1 MRNAPHPLNSIES
14 LTSPSKLY
22 TRGEVLSKPC
32 PVPSVSGVYAW
43 FFKEIPEIV
52 PTDGCVTK
60 DGLTLLY
67 VGISPK
73 NESSSQN
80 IRKRIKSHY
89 QGNAEG
95 STLRLTL
102 GVLLAGKSG
111 FPLRRVGSGKRMT
124 LTHVGEQ
131 WLDTW
136 MQENALVCWIEHP
149 DPCAMEKEIL
159 QALSLPL
166 NLQDNQAH
174 PFWAELS
181 DLRKEAKRSA
191 RGEPIADETGQQRS
205 GN

>member
-1 MRNAPHPLNSIES
+1 MAHFES
-14 LTSPSKLY
+14 LTSPSHLY
-22 TRGEVLSKPC
+22 TRAEVLSKPS
-32 PVPSVSGVYAW
+32 PVPSASGVYAW

-102 GVLLAGKSG
+102 GVLLAGK
-111 FPLRRVGSGKRMT
+111 RMT

-131 WLDTW
+131 WLDT
-136 MQENALVCWIEHP
+136 
-149 DPCAMEKEIL
+149 
-159 QALSLPL
+159 
-166 NLQDNQAH
+166 
-174 PFWAELS
+174 
-181 DLRKEAKRSA
+181 KEAKRSA
-191 RGEPIADETGQQRS
+191 REEPIADETGQQRS